1 MKRFQYPG
9 FFISLLLLILVT
21 SCTPIKNL
29 NEWKDPEYT
38 KALHNT
44 LIIARFEQEYMR
56 DQFENFL
63 TSQFNSLGI
72 AAIPSYKILPH
83 SAAEITR
90 EEVVEKV
97 HQLGVDSVLV
107 VRSIMQESIVNYQ
120 PGGGYYATTVSTG
133 PLGDG
138 WYATYVGGVVFPMKA
153 YDIDY
158 FTISTQLFDVE
169 SKKPIWS
176 DLSRIKVT
184 SESRQ
189 AAINKFVPFLVR
201 KLDES
206 HLLE

>member
-1 MKRFQYPG
+1 MKRFQRPM

-29 NEWKDPEYT
+29 HEWKDPEYT
-38 KALHNT
+38 KTLHNT
-44 LIIARFEQEYMR
+44 LIVARFEQEYMR

-72 AAIPSYKILPH
+72 AAIPSYKVLPH

-90 EEVVEKV
+90 DEVVEKV

-107 VRSIMQESIVNYQ
+107 IRSIMQESIINYQ
-120 PGGGYYATTVSTG
+120 PGGAYYAATATTGTF
-133 PLGDG
+133 GDG
-138 WYATYVGGVVFPMKA
+138 WYAVYVGAIVFPMRE

-158 FTISTQLFDVE
+158 FTLSTQLFDVE

-184 SESRQ
+184 SSSRQ